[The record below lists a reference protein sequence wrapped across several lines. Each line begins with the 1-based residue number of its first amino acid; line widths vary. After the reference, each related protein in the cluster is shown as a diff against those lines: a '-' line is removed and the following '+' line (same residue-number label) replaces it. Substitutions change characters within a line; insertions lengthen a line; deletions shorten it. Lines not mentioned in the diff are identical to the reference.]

1 MRSSFL
7 IIWHFRICFSTFG
20 KALISYKA
28 ILDVIRLIAYNDT
41 DIKICRKIFSNDKYR
56 RVVWQCNHK
65 FDGGEKCTTPHL
77 DEETIKRLFIKA
89 LNIIGK
95 EKDLILVGFGEVKD
109 TAFETGELEAEA
121 RQLNGEMNVA
131 AELIQKC
138 IGENARVVQN
148 QGEYAKRYDA
158 LVGRFETAKLR
169 LEEVQAAITE
179 KQAQRKIMEN
189 FMDVLRGLPEQVDYF
204 DEAAWYAMVDFMT
217 VYGKDD
223 VRFTFKN
230 GMEIKA

>member
-77 DEETIKRLFIKA
+77 DEGR
-89 LNIIGK
+89 GGM
-95 EKDLILVGFGEVKD
+95 VCHGGFHDG
-109 TAFETGELEAEA
+109 L
-121 RQLNGEMNVA
+121 RQ
-131 AELIQKC
+131 
-138 IGENARVVQN
+138 
-148 QGEYAKRYDA
+148 
-158 LVGRFETAKLR
+158 GRCA
-169 LEEVQAAITE
+169 
-179 KQAQRKIMEN
+179 
-189 FMDVLRGLPEQVDYF
+189 
-204 DEAAWYAMVDFMT
+204 
-217 VYGKDD
+217 VYL
-223 VRFTFKN
+223 
-230 GMEIKA
+230 